1 MDAIRETYH
10 SKEYDS
16 YYNSLDKKTQ
26 AKYDF
31 VEEIIR
37 TQQVVNRKFVKHL
50 ESTEF
55 YEARISINKNEYRTI
70 IFAIDSIS
78 FIESKQI
85 LFLNSFLKKGTKQ
98 YRGEINTARNIL
110 NKYLLEEENDN
121 GSN

>member
-16 YYNSLDKKTQ
+16 YYNRLDKKTQ

-85 LFLNSFLKKGTKQ
+85 LFFFLFLKKGTKQ

-121 GSN
+121 GKD